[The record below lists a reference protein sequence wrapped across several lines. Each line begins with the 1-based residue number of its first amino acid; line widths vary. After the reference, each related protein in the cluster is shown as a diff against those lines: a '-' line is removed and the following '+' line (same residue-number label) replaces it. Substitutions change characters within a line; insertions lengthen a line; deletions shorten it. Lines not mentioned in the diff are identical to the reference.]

1 MMSDGSLLLP
11 GALALL
17 ATFLA
22 AKLAQLFGQLQDA
35 RQRRQ
40 LALRKRRQ
48 MAERF
53 KEETE
58 EMARRV
64 EELGPSITQA
74 RAELAEM
81 EEERKA
87 AEAELHALDAT
98 PRARLMVFDR
108 HTLSDTPLWEVD
120 VCNPDFLEVSPGRGE
135 RDPLVQAWK
144 RGRVYLVSAPTPAE
158 ARRRCAAR
166 YPGSLGYVVGEAG
179 PFRLALQPTPAAR

>member
-1 MMSDGSLLLP
+1 MSDGSLLIP

-22 AKLAQLFGQLQDA
+22 VKLSQLFGQWQDA
-35 RQRRQ
+35 RLRQRQ
-40 LALRKRRQ
+40 ALRKRQQ

-64 EELGPSITQA
+64 EELGPSITKA

-81 EEERKA
+81 EQERKA
-87 AEAELHALDAT
+87 AEAELHALEAT
-98 PRARLMVFDR
+98 PRARLVVFDR
-108 HTLSDTPLWEVD
+108 HTLFDSPLWEVD
-120 VCNPDFLEVSPGRGE
+120 VANPDFLELSPGRGE

-144 RGRVYLVSAPTPAE
+144 RGRVYLVSAPTAAE

-166 YPGSLGYVVGEAG
+166 FPGSLGYVVGTAG
-179 PFRLALQPTPAAR
+179 PYRLAQQPTEAAR